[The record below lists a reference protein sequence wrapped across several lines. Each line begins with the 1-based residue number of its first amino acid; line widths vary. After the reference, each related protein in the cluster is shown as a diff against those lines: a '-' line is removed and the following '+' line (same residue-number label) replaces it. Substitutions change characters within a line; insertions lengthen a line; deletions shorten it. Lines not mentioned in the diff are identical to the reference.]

1 MKIKRNDE
9 KNINKNSKAAIK
21 DFQKKQILTNILY
34 HKIFLGMCA
43 LVNIGLLIF
52 IIMYKNQLQKI
63 ELLTKKYTREYQKN
77 EATLEERRSTVDHKL
92 VNIIAISKK
101 SNDICFAYSF
111 ENKTEYEMVYNFI
124 IQFYVNNPLD
134 SIDIGKFKLEL
145 IYQSTSDG
153 PDFDT
158 FVHILNFHRKTLFI
172 IDTVE
177 NKKFGIYLDEMIF
190 FENIEFISKENQ
202 MFIFSFQTKKMYK
215 YIGKGPGLKINKK
228 NILEIGNEEIVIY
241 NNFYNNG
248 GYINFPLKGFEG
260 LNENENIFTEGK
272 GEFDLKKIEVF
283 TFARHKF

>member
-9 KNINKNSKAAIK
+9 KNINKNSKVAIK
-21 DFQKKQILTNILY
+21 DFHKKQILTNILY

-43 LVNIGLLIF
+43 FVNFGLFIF
-52 IIMYKNQLQKI
+52 IVMYKNQLQKI

-111 ENKTEYEMVYNFI
+111 ENKTEYEMVHNFI
-124 IQFYVNNPLD
+124 IQFYVNNPLE
-134 SIDIGKFKLEL
+134 SIDIGKFKLQL

-158 FVHILNFHRKTLFI
+158 FKNILNFQKKTLFI

-190 FENIEFISKENQ
+190 FENIEFISKENK

-228 NILEIGNEEIVIY
+228 IILEIGNEEIIIY

-248 GYINFPLKGFEG
+248 GYINFPLKGFKG
-260 LNENENIFTEGK
+260 LNENIFTEGK

-283 TFARHKF
+283 SFAR